1 VYLQAKHDGRQR
13 VGRIASQERTAMKI
27 ILSALIALSVLASVA
42 APASAFDAKSLY
54 GQLDRESGGGSN

>member
-1 VYLQAKHDGRQR
+1 
-13 VGRIASQERTAMKI
+13 MKI

-54 GQLDRESGGGSN
+54 GQLDRESGGGTN

>member
-1 VYLQAKHDGRQR
+1 
-13 VGRIASQERTAMKI
+13 
-27 ILSALIALSVLASVA
+27 LASVA